1 MTALLHTG
9 RKPDVSE
16 NESSLEFFLMINT
29 EQILLVT
36 VFTNTTFSTALDNKN
51 KLHYKIPLKVSVKLK
66 DKRQNII

>member
-1 MTALLHTG
+1 
-9 RKPDVSE
+9 
-16 NESSLEFFLMINT
+16 MINN

-51 KLHYKIPLKVSVKLK
+51 KLHYKIPLQVSVKLK